1 VKELDYL
8 EIYKKMVLIRTLETA
23 LLQLA
28 ESTGEVSDLHL
39 NRGEEAISL
48 GVCSVL
54 RPDDYMVTHH
64 RTIAHSIAKG
74 MPLQPLV
81 DEILGRATGICGGK
95 ANEMHI
101 RSPEIGYLFS
111 FQLVGT
117 AVPVATGIAWASKYV
132 KREDRVVALF
142 VGDASTANAQFLEGL
157 NAAAIR
163 KVPLLVVIEDNHL
176 AGNITPDYYFPDNA
190 GIKDRFS
197 AFGISSR
204 GIDGNKIDEVVRHAE
219 EAVNAV
225 RSSSRP
231 FGLICDTTRLL
242 MHKIGQRDVRRPD
255 QIAELAKRDPILYL
269 ENKLGLGEREKTEV
283 RADAESRVTR
293 ALYLAH
299 AAPWPEPDQ
308 TLSSELDLAHG

>member
-1 VKELDYL
+1 MKDSDYL
-8 EIYKKMVLIRTLETA
+8 RLYKEMVLIRTLESS
-23 LLQLA
+23 LLHVA

-39 NRGEEAISL
+39 NRGQEAISV

-64 RTIAHSIAKG
+64 RTMAHAIAKG

-117 AVPVATGIAWASKYV
+117 AVPVAAGIAWASRYV
-132 KREDRVVALF
+132 RKEDRIVALF
-142 VGDASTANAQFLEGL
+142 VGDAASGNAQFLEGL

-163 KVPLLVVIEDNHL
+163 KVPLLIIVEDNHL

-190 GIKDRFS
+190 GIADRFA
-197 AFGISSR
+197 AFGIESLK
-204 GIDGNKIDEVVRHAE
+204 IDGNRIDAVIKGAE
-219 EAVNAV
+219 EAIKTV
-225 RSSSRP
+225 RASSRP

-242 MHKIGQRDVRRPD
+242 MHKIGQPD
-255 QIAELAKRDPILYL
+255 SRSKEDLANLARRDPILYL
-269 ENKLGLGEREKTEV
+269 EGKLGISRGTRTEV
-283 RADAESRVTR
+283 EEDATSKVNRAIDQARN
-293 ALYLAH
+293 
-299 AAPWPEPDQ
+299 APWPKPDQ
-308 TLSSELDLAHG
+308 SLLAE

>member
-1 VKELDYL
+1 MSKVDYL
-8 EIYKKMVLIRTLETA
+8 QLYKTMVLVRTVETS

-39 NRGEEAISL
+39 NRGQEAISV
-48 GVCSVL
+48 GVCSAL

-74 MPLQPLV
+74 MSLQPLV

-117 AVPVATGIAWASKYV
+117 AVPVAAGIAWASRYV
-132 KREDRVVALF
+132 KHEDKVTALF
-142 VGDASTANAQFLEGL
+142 VGDASTGNAQSLEGM

-176 AGNITPDYYFPDNA
+176 AGNVTPEYYFPENA
-190 GIKDRFS
+190 GIRERFA
-197 AFGISSR
+197 AFGIECVSL
-204 GIDGNKIDEVVRHAE
+204 DGNKIDEVVKHAE
-219 EAVNAV
+219 EAVSTMRN
-225 RSSSRP
+225 SSRP

-242 MHKIGQRDVRRPD
+242 MHKIGQRDVRPPELV
-255 QIAELAKRDPILYL
+255 AELGKRDPILYL
-269 ENKLGLGEREKTEV
+269 ERKLGLDERQRAEV
-283 RADAESRVTR
+283 RKDAESTTAR
-293 ALYLAH
+293 ALELAH
-299 AAPWPEPDQ
+299 AAPWPEPDE
-308 TLSSELDLAHG
+308 TMSTE